1 MPLTHQIGNFDENPL
16 FKRDSELKGA
26 ACHNPAVYD
35 TEAGAVST
43 GTLGKQR
50 AAEEL
55 QPARSLFPG
64 DPRNTPDSKLGLML

>member
-1 MPLTHQIGNFDENPL
+1 VPLTHQIGNFDENPL

-43 GTLGKQR
+43 GNTGKAESSR
-50 AAEEL
+50 GAAAGPL
-55 QPARSLFPG
+55 PVSR
-64 DPRNTPDSKLGLML
+64 